1 MLPTEEVR
9 MAEPI
14 HQEVTIDAAP
24 ADVYAALTEA
34 ARFAEVTAAPASMEA
49 SPGGAFSLF
58 NGMIEGRNIEL
69 ASGRRIVQAWRV
81 KNWPAGRV
89 GEAPITPELVL
100 RLGYAAG
107 HVLTEAAGGLGE
119 MPAVLI
125 GKDTRI
131 SGYLLEAALE
141 AGLSAANER

>member
-1 MLPTEEVR
+1 

-81 KNWPAGRV
+81 KNWPAGRYS
-89 GEAPITPELVL
+89 LV
-100 RLGYAAG
+100 
-107 HVLTEAAGGLGE
+107 
-119 MPAVLI
+119 
-125 GKDTRI
+125 
-131 SGYLLEAALE
+131 SFALE
-141 AGLSAANER
+141 PDGKGTRLVFDHFGFPDDDRAHLDAGWHKMY